1 MCPPFA
7 ARLPPTAAEAQT
19 IAYICR
25 LLEGVPLAIEM
36 AAAWTRVLPLDEIA
50 RRLEHGLD
58 LLTTTMRGVPERQ
71 RSMVATFD
79 HSWRLLTAAERSIL
93 CQLSVFRGGFTLE
106 AAEKVAGAGLAD
118 LANLVDASWLG
129 LTASGRYA
137 IHELVRQYCADKLEH
152 ECPAQADESRDPVR
166 RHAAYF
172 ESLLISYWHQIFR
185 RKGTITELAPDMG
198 NLMAAWDWALA
209 ADDLQ
214 LTRGLGNGLGCLA
227 DRQGQN
233 PEIAQVLG
241 LGIERLRAAQT
252 AERGGRERWRERAIV
267 LAMVLTNQSERFARL
282 GRLDNTEACLAEAA
296 EWLAEAEAGD
306 IACAE
311 AQWFYHRMVAWTRY
325 DRGDFAGS
333 MQMWCEVLTALQMGQ
348 VALWPYQGDVAAIWL
363 PETYW
368 GRGLNAL
375 ALGDFAE
382 AQRLAEQGVALAEQ
396 LGLGLAPGF
405 ASHLLA
411 WALLSTGDYE
421 RADQAARRFL
431 GIANSYGESLMTA
444 MAFSVLGRTQF
455 RLRRYDEA
463 RTWWRRGLAL
473 ARKTGLR
480 GSVTACL
487 IGLGDIELAL
497 GNVAAAQRL
506 YEQCLAATGQP
517 QPAGRPHTDVPP
529 GALPALIGL
538 GQVALRQC
546 QPVGGA

>member
-1 MCPPFA
+1 M
-7 ARLPPTAAEAQT
+7 
-19 IAYICR
+19 
-25 LLEGVPLAIEM
+25 
-36 AAAWTRVLPLDEIA
+36 
-50 RRLEHGLD
+50 
-58 LLTTTMRGVPERQ
+58 
-71 RSMVATFD
+71 
-79 HSWRLLTAAERSIL
+79 
-93 CQLSVFRGGFTLE
+93 
-106 AAEKVAGAGLAD
+106 
-118 LANLVDASWLG
+118 
-129 LTASGRYA
+129 
-137 IHELVRQYCADKLEH
+137 RQYCADKLER
-152 ECPAQADESRDPVR
+152 ECPAEAGEGRDQVRR

-172 ESLLISYWHQIFR
+172 ADLLASHWHQIFR

-198 NLMAAWDWALA
+198 NLTAAWDWALA

-214 LTRGLGNGLGCLA
+214 LARGLGNGLGCLA

-233 PEIAQVLG
+233 PEIAHVLG

-282 GRLDNTEACLAEAA
+282 GRLDDTEACLAEAA
-296 EWLAEAEAGD
+296 DWLAEAETGD
-306 IACAE
+306 AVWAE
-311 AQWFYHRMVAWTRY
+311 AQWFYHRMVAWARY
-325 DRGDFAGS
+325 ERGDFAGS
-333 MQMWCEVLTALQMGQ
+333 MRMWCEVLTALQMGQ
-348 VALWPYQGDVAAIWL
+348 VALWPYKGDDAAIWL

-375 ALGDFAE
+375 AVGDFAE
-382 AQRLAEQGVALAEQ
+382 ARRLAEQGVAIAEQ

-411 WALLSTGDYE
+411 WALLSTGEYE

-444 MAFSVLGRTQF
+444 MALSVLGRTQF

-506 YEQCLAATGQP
+506 YEQCLMSD
-517 QPAGRPHTDVPP
+517 GRPATAGWSRSAPSP
-529 GALPALIGL
+529 GMLPVLIGL

-546 QPVGGA
+546 QPTAARECFQQVLCAPGRRAATTAEALAYSAEALVQEDELVQAAELCGFLSNWSGAPRHVTGVVERLLGEMAGQLPPEELGDALRRGERWGLDEVVAQVVGKQ